1 MADSCHCTP
10 SCECRAGLS
19 DGCRCQR
26 RLCPV
31 LCQCTPK
38 CLALCDC
45 AEPCVVL
52 EGDLQDVECER
63 NGHIEVLT
71 ADGSQ
76 RDHDPSP
83 SGFLTD
89 DPHDADNGLSEIGEK
104 LRHVAPLFSYLWEY
118 RFNQGKSNVQ
128 IAELL
133 GLGEVSVR
141 RYVQQAI
148 REIHAMTD
156 LTSASKNTIV
166 GCLRSGRQG
175 GPRPERQQ
183 AKDKRLLLP

>member
-1 MADSCHCTP
+1 MADLCHCAP
-10 SCECRAGLS
+10 GCDCRAGLPE
-19 DGCRCQR
+19 GCRCQR

-38 CLALCDC
+38 CLPACDC
-45 AEPCVVL
+45 LNPCVIL
-52 EGDLQDVECER
+52 EGELQHVECER

-71 ADGSQ
+71 ADGAM
-76 RDHDPSP
+76 RDHDPR
-83 SGFLTD
+83 SGGFVTD
-89 DPHDADNGLSEIGEK
+89 EPHEADIGLVGIGEK

-166 GCLRSGRQG
+166 RCLRSGRQG

-183 AKDKRLLLP
+183 ATGKRPLLP